1 MSMPG
6 DVRIAA
12 PFLDAEAVAA
22 VLAERQR
29 AVAPVEAADRRAR
42 IRVLTWTLGEEA
54 YATPLGDLFEVAVIP
69 RVTAV
74 PGAPA
79 ALVGLIAWRGA
90 VLNLFDPAVG
100 LRVAPPEEPGR
111 AMLVLRHAAPRIAL
125 QVSAITAAA
134 AVIDPGAAGT
144 DSLTRFVEADD
155 GQRLAVVDTALL
167 IQRLLARPLQ
177 EG

>member
-6 DVRIAA
+6 DVRVAA

-29 AVAPVEAADRRAR
+29 ALAPVEAADRRAR
-42 IRVLTWTLGEEA
+42 IRVLTWTLGEEV
-54 YATPLGDLFEVAVIP
+54 YASPLSDLAEVAAVP

-74 PGAPA
+74 PGAPV
-79 ALVGLIAWRGA
+79 ALAGVIAWRGA
-90 VLNLFDPAVG
+90 VFNLFDPATA
-100 LRVAPPEEPGR
+100 LRVPAPAEPGR
-111 AMLVLRHAAPRIAL
+111 AMLVLRHPAPRIAL

-134 AVIDPGAAGT
+134 AVLDPGAAGT
-144 DSLTRFVEADD
+144 ESPTRFVEADD
-155 GQRLAVVDTALL
+155 GQRLAVVDTAQL

>member
-6 DVRIAA
+6 DLRVAA

-29 AVAPVEAADRRAR
+29 ALAPPEAADQGSR
-42 IRVLTWTLGEEA
+42 IRVLTWTLGEET
-54 YATPLGDLFEVAVIP
+54 YATPLADLFEVAAIP

-90 VLNLFDPAVG
+90 VLNLFDPAVA
-100 LRVAPPEEPGR
+100 LRLATPEEPGR

-125 QVSAITAAA
+125 QVSAITTAA
-134 AVIDPGAAGT
+134 AVVDPGATGGDT
-144 DSLTRFVEADD
+144 LTRFVEADG
-155 GQRLAVVDTALL
+155 GQRLAVVNTALL

>member
-6 DVRIAA
+6 DVRVAA

-29 AVAPVEAADRRAR
+29 ALAPAEAADRRAR
-42 IRVLTWTLGEEA
+42 MRVLTWTLGEEA
-54 YATPLGDLFEVAVIP
+54 YATPLADLTEVAAVP

-74 PGAPA
+74 PGSPA
-79 ALVGLIAWRGA
+79 ALVGLISWRGA
-90 VLNLFDPAVG
+90 VVNLFDPAAA
-100 LRVAPPEEPGR
+100 LQLPAPAEPGR

-125 QVSAITAAA
+125 QVSAVTAAA
-134 AVIDPGAAGT
+134 SVVDPGATGVG
-144 DSLTRFVEADD
+144 SLTHFVEADG
-155 GQRLAVVDTALL
+155 GQRLAIVDTALL

>member
-6 DVRIAA
+6 DVRVAA

-22 VLAERQR
+22 ILAERQR
-29 AVAPVEAADRRAR
+29 ALAPLEAADRRAR
-42 IRVLTWTLGEEA
+42 TPVLSWTLGDEL
-54 YATPLGDLFEVAVIP
+54 YATPLTDLAEVATIP

-79 ALVGLIAWRGA
+79 ALLGLIAWRGA
-90 VLNLFDPAVG
+90 VLNLFDPARA
-100 LRVAPPEEPGR
+100 LRIASPAEAGR
-111 AMLVLRHAAPRIAL
+111 VMLVLRHPAPRVAL
-125 QVSAITAAA
+125 QVSAVT
-134 AVIDPGAAGT
+134 GAATIVDSGT
-144 DSLTRFVEADD
+144 AGGDATTRFVEADD

-167 IQRLLARPLQ
+167 IQRLLARTVQ

>member
-1 MSMPG
+1 MKMPG
-6 DVRIAA
+6 DIRVAA

-42 IRVLTWTLGEEA
+42 VRVLTWTLGDEA
-54 YATPLGDLFEVAVIP
+54 YATPLADLYEVAVIP

-74 PGAPA
+74 PGAPP
-79 ALVGLIAWRGA
+79 ALVGLISWRGA
-90 VLNLFDPAVG
+90 VLNLFDPATG
-100 LRVAPPEEPGR
+100 LRIAPPEEPGR

-125 QVSAITAAA
+125 QVSAITAVA
-134 AVIDPGAAGT
+134 AVVDPGSAGT
-144 DSLTRFVEADD
+144 ESLTRFVEADD
-155 GQRLAVVDTALL
+155 DQRLAVVDTALL